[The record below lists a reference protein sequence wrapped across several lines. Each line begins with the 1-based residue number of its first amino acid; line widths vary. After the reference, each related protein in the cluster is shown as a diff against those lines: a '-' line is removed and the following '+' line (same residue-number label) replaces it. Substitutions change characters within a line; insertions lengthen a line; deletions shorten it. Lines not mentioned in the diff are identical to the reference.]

1 MLGLDPVRPWCILS
15 EWGGAPDARK
25 RIFSENECVGVSSK
39 FLNFSMIVL
48 LFPPTWFTV
57 YFFPLKAQV
66 RDGQAHNVDF
76 HQLIL
81 YIRY

>member
-1 MLGLDPVRPWCILS
+1 MLP
-15 EWGGAPDARK
+15 EWSGATDARK

-39 FLNFSMIVL
+39 FLHFSMIVL

-57 YFFPLKAQV
+57 YFFSLKAQV
-66 RDGQAHNVDF
+66 RDGQAHYVDF

-81 YIRY
+81 YIWY